1 MAPDRRIALVAF
13 AFAAALGLHAAS
25 SAAPASSSSAS
36 SSSAAKSATA
46 PGKGASGPAAP
57 SSASAAK
64 VSLAPEEVMGDPKA
78 KVTVVEYA
86 SAACPHCARM
96 NNDVLPQLKK
106 AYIDTGKVR
115 YVFREMLTDPVP
127 FAGTAFMMARCG
139 GDKNYFALLDDVFH
153 QQQAIYESGDLPG
166 GLLKIGAKYGLDKDK
181 INACMGEEA
190 VNGLNDRVARADKD
204 GIEGTP
210 TFVIGDDKLVG
221 EQSYEQLAAA
231 IDKQLGK

>member
-25 SAAPASSSSAS
+25 SAAPSSSSPAAAS
-36 SSSAAKSATA
+36 SPAA
-46 PGKGASGPAAP
+46 PAAP
-57 SSASAAK
+57 SAAPAKPPASSAK
-64 VSLAPEEVMGDPKA
+64 VSLAPEMVMGDPKA
-78 KVTVVEYA
+78 KVTLIEYA

-181 INACMGEEA
+181 INACMDDAA
-190 VNGLNDRVARADKD
+190 VAALNERVSRADKD

-210 TFVIGDDKLVG
+210 TFLIGDDKLVG
-221 EQSYEQLAAA
+221 EQSFEQLSAA
-231 IDKQLGK
+231 IDKQLAK

>member
-1 MAPDRRIALVAF
+1 MAPDRRLALVAF

-25 SAAPASSSSAS
+25 SAAPASSS
-36 SSSAAKSATA
+36 AAA
-46 PGKGASGPAAP
+46 PAPAAP
-57 SSASAAK
+57 SSSTAAPASSVK

-78 KVTVVEYA
+78 KVTVIEYA
-86 SAACPHCARM
+86 SAACPHCARV

-181 INACMGEEA
+181 INACMGEDA
-190 VNGLNDRVARADKD
+190 VKALNERVARADKD
-204 GIEGTP
+204 GIQGTP
-210 TFVIGDDKLVG
+210 TFLIGDDKLVG
-221 EQSYEQLAAA
+221 EQSFEQLAAA
-231 IDKQLGK
+231 IDKHLAK

>member
-1 MAPDRRIALVAF
+1 MAPDRRIALVAV

-25 SAAPASSSSAS
+25 SAAPSSSSAS
-36 SSSAAKSATA
+36 ASTPAAPAAPAKPSSAA
-46 PGKGASGPAAP
+46 PAA
-57 SSASAAK
+57 SSAK
-64 VSLAPEEVMGDPKA
+64 MSLAPEEVMGDPKA
-78 KVTVVEYA
+78 KVTLIEYA

-96 NNDVLPQLKK
+96 NNEVLPQLKK
-106 AYIDTGKVR
+106 AYIDTGKVK

-181 INACMGEEA
+181 INACMGDDA
-190 VNGLNDRVARADKD
+190 VNALNERVARADKD

-231 IDKQLGK
+231 IDKHLAQ

>member
-1 MAPDRRIALVAF
+1 MAPDSRIALVAF

-25 SAAPASSSSAS
+25 SAAPT
-36 SSSAAKSATA
+36 SSSAASPAPAGSTSPSARA
-46 PGKGASGPAAP
+46 
-57 SSASAAK
+57 SASAAN
-64 VSLAPEEVMGDPKA
+64 VSLAPEEVLGNPKA

-86 SAACPHCARM
+86 SAACPHCARV
-96 NNDVLPQLKK
+96 NNEVLPELKK
-106 AYIDTGKVR
+106 TYIDTGKVR

-153 QQQAIYESGDLPG
+153 QQQAIYDSGDLPG

-181 INACMGEEA
+181 INACMGDEA
-190 VNGLNDRVARADKD
+190 VKGLNDRAARADKD

-210 TFVIGDDKLVG
+210 TFLIGDDKLVG
-221 EQSYEQLAAA
+221 EQTFEQLAAV
-231 IDKQLGK
+231 IDKQLAK